1 MKLSQQS
8 SDSALTRQL
17 VTLVAIVASIVVNTI
32 SNIFPINGTN
42 VGKLSNTLLAPVQIT
57 PANYA
62 FAIWGVVYLGLI
74 AYGIYQF
81 QSTERHNPRLERGG
95 YLLTIAC
102 IAQSAWIYLFLA
114 RLFSLSIVAM
124 LGILLPLIALYQC
137 FGIGGQNTSKSERWF
152 LHLPISIYLGWI
164 TVATV
169 VNIASALYISEW
181 NGWGI
186 APTVWTVT
194 MMAISAAIASYIYVE
209 RHDTAYLLVIVWA
222 LIGIAIR
229 QFGTPSILV
238 AGAVMSIALLL
249 LLAKEFRTSSETY
262 S

>member
-1 MKLSQQS
+1 MKLSQQG
-8 SDSALTRQL
+8 SDPALTRQL
-17 VTLVAIVASIVVNTI
+17 VTSAAIIASIVINTL
-32 SNIFPINGTN
+32 SNIFPLNGTN

-74 AYGIYQF
+74 GYGLYQF

-102 IAQSAWIYLFLA
+102 VAQCAWIYLFLA
-114 RLFSLSIVAM
+114 RLFPLSIVAM

-137 FGIGGQNTSKSERWF
+137 LGIGSQNTSKSERWF

-169 VNIASALYISEW
+169 VNVASALYISEW

-186 APTVWTVT
+186 APTVWTVM
-194 MMAISAAIASYIYVE
+194 MMAVSAAISSYIYIE
-209 RHDTAYLLVIVWA
+209 RRDTAYLLVIVWA
-222 LIGIAIR
+222 LIGITIR
-229 QFGTPSILV
+229 QFGTPLILV
-238 AGAVMSIALLL
+238 AGLVMSIALLL
-249 LLAKEFRTSSETY
+249 LLANELRISSKTS
-262 S
+262 